1 MAGSESH
8 YIFDKLPVFLW
19 KAMNEQGFAFCSSDQ
34 LGVLVMNKLVLDF
47 GLHFS
52 NVDMSDGLFWS
63 VVAEVPGARAFPLT
77 GSKVDPT
84 GLKLF
89 E

>member
-52 NVDMSDGLFWS
+52 NVDMSDGLFLECSSRGPGSPCVSSNWIKS
-63 VVAEVPGARAFPLT
+63 RPNWIKVV
-77 GSKVDPT
+77 
-84 GLKLF
+84 
-89 E
+89 

>member
-63 VVAEVPGARAFPLT
+63 VVPGACAFPLT